1 MKKKYRK
8 LNNEIEIRKIEN
20 ARINENLKIS
30 IEKWLKKIKKWN
42 KERKEN

>member
-30 IEKWLKKIKKWN
+30 IEK
-42 KERKEN
+42 